1 MLSAVPPRK
10 HALQVIAAEDGLA
23 LARFLALRLALDE
36 EEAAALV
43 AGGSLFLDDRRQR
56 DPATRLR
63 AGQRVVLR
71 HAEAPLAPEA
81 ELQVAYREA
90 ALAVVEKPAGLAST
104 ATRGGGEPTL
114 EELARRTL
122 GPSARLA
129 HRLDREASGLVLVTL
144 GREGQREAARA
155 LASGALGRRYLAL
168 ATGVLDAGELTL
180 RGRLAVR
187 GGRTVESADPRAR
200 EAVCHARL
208 LAAAAGRE
216 ACLLE
221 VELET
226 GRTHQIRAQLAAA
239 GHPLL
244 GDPRYGGPP
253 APRLALHAH
262 ALSLA
267 RGDGARL
274 ELRSPLPPPLRELV
288 VALCRPELNCQAR

>member
-1 MLSAVPPRK
+1 MLSAVPARK

-23 LARFLALRLALDE
+23 LARFLARRLALDE
-36 EEAAALV
+36 AEAAALV
-43 AGGSLFLDDRRQR
+43 AGGSLFLDGRRER
-56 DPATRLR
+56 DPDARLR
-63 AGQRVVLR
+63 AGQHLVLR
-71 HAEAPLAPEA
+71 RAEAPPAPSPALAPA
-81 ELQVAYREA
+81 LAVVYREA

-104 ATRGGGEPTL
+104 ATRGGGEATL
-114 EELARRTL
+114 EELVGKEL
-122 GPSARLA
+122 GPGSRLA

-168 ATGVLDAGELTL
+168 AAGVLDAAELTL

-187 GGRTVESADPRAR
+187 RGRTVESADPRAR
-200 EAVCHARL
+200 EAVCRARL

-267 RGDGARL
+267 RGDGVRL
-274 ELRSPLPPPLRELV
+274 EVRSPLPPTLRELV
-288 VALCRPELNCQAR
+288 AALVR